1 MADNTITWRGLT
13 VEVKET
19 RDPAM
24 DPWDGDESLN
34 DPKAEGYDLSVEVT
48 VNVDEHEF
56 KEGASVCGNW
66 IHPDREGY
74 EYLDSQIKELTEEAL
89 NNLGKEI
96 ARVASGEDVRKAETR
111 KLVAMVVSGLS
122 P

>member
-19 RDPAM
+19 RDSTM

-66 IHPDREGY
+66 IYPDREGY

-89 NNLGKEI
+89 DNLGKEI